1 MHFQLLMKYLGQIYT
16 YNKCS
21 PRWLFWP
28 DRNVLSPYRG
38 GIWAPSS
45 YKPFWSHRRRRLS
58 QCQVPANSVS
68 AHNEGCSLARW
79 KHIIWE
85 LISEVACTLH
95 YIVIVKHV
103 YWTRFQ
109 NMSFFAT
116 SPPYK
121 SPSPYSGPS
130 PSVYAQPPRSDSHI
144 LWNKKL
150 RSIFD
155 PRTHIGHKDC
165 TWSSWQFIHFW
176 QRLSFLF
183 WNWHH
188 SWMIHGIFAWS
199 HLLYPR
205 SQWISDFHQVGSSV
219 VRFPDPLV

>member
-1 MHFQLLMKYLGQIYT
+1 MGLLQPEIHRNVFYIHFIVKLENTLTMHFQLLMKYLGQIYT

-130 PSVYAQPPRSDSHI
+130 PSFPG
-144 LWNKKL
+144 L
-150 RSIFD
+150 RTAS
-155 PRTHIGHKDC
+155 PL
-165 TWSSWQFIHFW
+165 
-176 QRLSFLF
+176 RLP
-183 WNWHH
+183 H
-188 SWMIHGIFAWS
+188 S
-199 HLLYPR
+199 LK
-205 SQWISDFHQVGSSV
+205 
-219 VRFPDPLV
+219 

>member
-155 PRTHIGHKDC
+155 PRTHIGHKPARIVLGHPGNSFAFDKGC
-165 TWSSWQFIHFW
+165 HFC
-176 QRLSFLF
+176 FEIDI
-183 WNWHH
+183 
-188 SWMIHGIFAWS
+188 IHGWFMVFLLDPIFS
-199 HLLYPR
+199 TPEVSE
-205 SQWISDFHQVGSSV
+205 SQTFTRWV
-219 VRFPDPLV
+219 PL